1 MERGKTQ
8 TKVLPI
14 TQNRASQ
21 GQNCALLFTIFSSMP
36 RQWPE
41 YRKPTIFAWKEG
53 RMKVGKSTNISKQ

>member
-21 GQNCALLFTIFSSMP
+21 GQNCASLFTVFSSIP
-36 RQWPE
+36 RYWLK

-53 RMKVGKSTNISKQ
+53 RTKVDKSTNISKQ